1 MQKQTYSAVVAS
13 FKKENMKSKP
23 DNNFLVFSPTLGCA
37 DIHHSGVKLLSLN
50 SHKTKEILPTDHQ
63 KMQEND
69 AHVTGSL
76 ISTKTIV
83 VCSGPSHVQSR
94 SELMPD
100 SCRVQPGTVDLKGTD
115 AVFSPIRNED
125 IAYIPQQLWD
135 FMFNMACNAVKNAPF
150 AENEE
155 FGY

>member
-13 FKKENMKSKP
+13 FKKENMESNP
-23 DNNFLVFSPTLGCA
+23 NNKILVFSPMLGCA

-50 SHKTKEILPTDHQ
+50 SHKAK
-63 KMQEND
+63 END
-69 AHVTGSL
+69 AHVAGSL
-76 ISTKTIV
+76 ISAKTFV
-83 VCSGPSHVQSR
+83 VCSESSHVRST

-100 SCRVQPGTVDLKGTD
+100 SCRVQPGIVDLKGTD
-115 AVFSPIRNED
+115 AVFSPIGNAD
-125 IAYIPQQLWD
+125 IACIPQQLWD
-135 FMFNMACNAVKNAPF
+135 FMFDMACNAVKNAPF